1 MRKLAFKQVD
11 VFTQKP
17 FFGNPVAV
25 VFGAEE
31 LDSAKMQRIAAWM
44 NLSETTFVLPPSVP
58 NASYRLRIFTPRGE
72 VPFAGHPTIGSAHAV
87 IEQGLLSNTDSSLIQ
102 ECGAGLLRLTIE
114 RKASETM
121 IFVDAPIAK
130 FQDVDEASLVLIPR
144 ALGVNPRGGTL
155 PQIVDVGPRWLIV
168 DLGASDIVQTLKPN
182 LEQIAYLSESLR
194 IVGITVFGRDN
205 DSLSAL
211 KVRSFAPIAGIAE
224 DPVCGSGN
232 ASVAAY
238 LDHWGIRFSG
248 KLEYIASQ
256 GRELGRDGYVSVRVN
271 LQSHQVSI
279 GGHAITCITGELHV

>member
-1 MRKLAFKQVD
+1 M
-11 VFTQKP
+11 FTEKP

-87 IEQGLLSNTDSSLIQ
+87 IEQGLLSNTDSSMIQ

-114 RKASETM
+114 RRASETSL
-121 IFVDAPIAK
+121 FVDTPIAQ
-130 FQDVDEASLVLIPR
+130 FQDVDEASLNLIPR
-144 ALGVNPRGGTL
+144 ALGVNPQGDTL
-155 PQIVDVGPRWLIV
+155 PQIVDVGPKWLIV
-168 DLGASDIVQTLKPN
+168 DLGVSDIVQTLKPN

-205 DSLSAL
+205 DSLSVL

-238 LDHWGIRFSG
+238 LDDWGIRFSG
-248 KLEYIASQ
+248 RIEYIASQ

-279 GGHAITCITGELHV
+279 GGYAITCITGELHV